1 MKLSTARCR
10 SVKVSIYVHRNT
22 NRNTE
27 LFNVYSQNNFGDFH
41 IFRLRTGPFANTGR
55 PTVENLVTPT
65 AMRLIEKILIAA
77 VSFCAGATA
86 SIGENL
92 LPSHSDPNQVI
103 LSLLPQM
110 PKQGGYSASN
120 AATANLQAAVRVSAG
135 RLTITP
141 RVAVPSYCS
150 GATYL
155 VFVQAVEQLNG
166 GTAIASPLAEQL
178 AVKGQ
183 PDGVGVWGRWNANG
197 PGTACLFRELDLG
210 SNFTSWNSAKPGDFM
225 KIFWN
230 PNVGR
235 HEHGHSAIFLGVTQD
250 NGVEMVHFWSSNIPN
265 GFGEKAVPKTKIASV
280 IFSRLQNA
288 QNIQRALY
296 TLSPRNVYLGNLI
309 SKDSSLAEA
318 LQESGA
324 H

>member
-1 MKLSTARCR
+1 
-10 SVKVSIYVHRNT
+10 
-22 NRNTE
+22 
-27 LFNVYSQNNFGDFH
+27 
-41 IFRLRTGPFANTGR
+41 
-55 PTVENLVTPT
+55 
-65 AMRLIEKILIAA
+65 MRLIEKMLIAA
-77 VSFCAGATA
+77 GSFCACATS
-86 SIGENL
+86 SIAENL
-92 LPSHSDPNQVI
+92 IHSDANQVI

-120 AATANLQAAVRVSAG
+120 AATANLQAAVRVSSG

-141 RVAVPSYCS
+141 GIAIPSYCS

-155 VFVQAVEQLNG
+155 VFLQAVEKLNG
-166 GTAIASPLAEQL
+166 GSPIAGPLAEQL

-210 SNFTSWNSAKPGDFM
+210 PNFTSWNAARPGDFM

-230 PNVGR
+230 SNVGR
-235 HEHGHSAIFLGVTQD
+235 HEHGHSAIFLGVTQE
-250 NGVEMVHFWSSNIPN
+250 NGVEMVHFWSSNIPR
-265 GFGEKAVPKTKIASV
+265 GFGEKSVPKAKIASV

-288 QNIQRALY
+288 QNIERALY
-296 TLSPRNVYLGNLI
+296 LLSPRNVYLGGLV

-324 H
+324 R